1 MPASRSSSIAPS
13 DMQRLWGTLVVLNS
27 ARAQR
32 RAPFLDRRVV
42 EARRDA
48 RIRAMVAYAG
58 QHVPYYRD
66 LFARER
72 IDPRE
77 VRGAGELDALPRL
90 SRDEVRREP
99 SRFLSTARRA
109 HERLGLLTGG
119 TTGTPLEVQHDSV
132 SLLCNIGY
140 GERERAAV
148 IALCG
153 GKFRPREL
161 HIGYETSNLRKIL
174 AFYAASTR
182 LPVKPRRQS
191 VSMTA
196 SFEEIVETINR
207 ERPDVLTAY
216 GGFLDALFRT
226 VEARG
231 LRVHAPKVVMYVG
244 ETLPRERRTW
254 IEQVLGS
261 RVMSRYCSAEAFKIG
276 YFCERGTGFH
286 LHDDLCHVRVV
297 RPDGTRCADG
307 EAGEI
312 VISNL
317 VNRATVLLNYPTGD
331 VASMQGAPCAC
342 GRSHRL
348 MSEVDGRLED
358 MLPLENGTQLH
369 PRAVWA
375 ALKDEPEILQYQLVQ
390 HQVSRFELKLVTLSA
405 DTFEALGQ
413 RARASLL
420 RVLGAG
426 ARIDV
431 VREPELGRLERA
443 ATGKFRAV
451 ESRVPRQARVP
462 PAAGTAPQT
471 AAGR

>member
-1 MPASRSSSIAPS
+1 MR
-13 DMQRLWGTLVVLNS
+13 RLWGTFVVANS
-27 ARAQR
+27 ARGQR
-32 RAPFLDRRVV
+32 RAPFLDRRVI

-48 RIRAMVAYAG
+48 RIRSMVAYAAR
-58 QHVPYYRD
+58 HVPYYRD

-72 IDPRE
+72 IDPRD
-77 VRGAGELDALPRL
+77 VRGARELDALPRL
-90 SRDEVRREP
+90 SRDQVRRDP
-99 SRFLSTARRA
+99 SRFLSTARTA
-109 HERLGLLTGG
+109 SWRLGLLTGG
-119 TTGTPLEVQHDSV
+119 TTGTPLEVQHDGH

-153 GKFRPREL
+153 GTFRPREL

-182 LPVKPRRQS
+182 LPLKPRRQS

-196 SFEEIVETINR
+196 SIDEIVDAINR
-207 ERPDVLTAY
+207 EQPDVLTAY

-244 ETLPRERRTW
+244 ETLPPGRRDW
-254 IEQVLGS
+254 IEQTLGS

-286 LHDDLCHVRVV
+286 LHDDLCHVRIIG
-297 RPDGTRCADG
+297 PDGRDREAG

-331 VASMQGAPCAC
+331 VARMLDGACPC
-342 GRSHRL
+342 GRTHRL

-358 MLPLENGTQLH
+358 LLPLGSGAELH
-369 PRAVWA
+369 PRAIWA

-390 HQVSRFELKLVTLSA
+390 HEIGRFELRLVTLA
-405 DTFEALGQ
+405 PDTFDGLAHRTRVAL
-413 RARASLL
+413 S
-420 RVLGAG
+420 RVLGAD

-431 VREPELGRLERA
+431 KREAELGRLERA

-451 ESRVPRQARVP
+451 ESRVRRQKPGAP
-462 PAAGTAPQT
+462 SAATAPQM